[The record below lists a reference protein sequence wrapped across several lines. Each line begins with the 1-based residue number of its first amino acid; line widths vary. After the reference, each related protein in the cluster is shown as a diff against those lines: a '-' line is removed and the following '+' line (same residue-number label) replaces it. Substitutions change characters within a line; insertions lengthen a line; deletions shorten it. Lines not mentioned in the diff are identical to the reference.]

1 MCIDTSTL
9 SSLTGRA
16 CSTRCQGR
24 TFGKNCSLKASICQ
38 HGNPC
43 VGKSSLCH
51 EDVSGTA
58 TCECASS
65 MYTECTIRYAAGSLL
80 GWLTYKQLVVK
91 VFNCP

>member
-1 MCIDTSTL
+1 MRIDISTL
-9 SSLTGRA
+9 SSLIGCA

-51 EDVSGTA
+51 EDVNGTA

-65 MYTECTIRYAAGSLL
+65 MCTECMILYTAGSLL
-80 GWLTYKQLVVK
+80 DWLTHKQLVVNM
-91 VFNCP
+91 FYDP